1 MSSMSETEEEEEIFT
16 CDRCG
21 MNFNSESQMNAHT
34 VSDHAV
40 AGGELT
46 TR

>member
-1 MSSMSETEEEEEIFT
+1 MSETEKEKEIFT

-21 MNFNSESQMNAHT
+21 MNFSSESQMNAHK
-34 VSDHAV
+34 VSKHAI

>member
-1 MSSMSETEEEEEIFT
+1 MSETEKKETFT

-21 MNFNSESQMNAHT
+21 MNFNSESQMNAHK
-34 VSDHAV
+34 VSVHAV

>member
-1 MSSMSETEEEEEIFT
+1 MSGAQKETK

-21 MNFNSESQMNAHT
+21 KSFVSESQMNAHK

-46 TR
+46 NR

>member
-1 MSSMSETEEEEEIFT
+1 MSETEKEEEEIST

-21 MNFNSESQMNAHT
+21 MSFNSECQMNAHKL
-34 VSDHAV
+34 SDHALTN
-40 AGGELT
+40 GELT

>member
-1 MSSMSETEEEEEIFT
+1 MSETEKEEEIFT

-21 MNFNSESQMNAHT
+21 MSFNSQSQMNAHK
-34 VSDHAV
+34 VSSHDV